1 MVFTI
6 VTIVFLPMS
15 FIASVF
21 TIPVRDFPHQD
32 GQLSIP
38 FSYVSKIMFGI
49 GLAISIPLIT
59 VAFAVDNLG
68 LLIKRTLYSLFFR
81 RSNSYSSS
89 PPRRVSAQTN
99 NSDDDDLKPVVF
111 GRKSGDTY
119 RRRNGY
125 ATDEESDV
133 ITRSVGRTLGYTR
146 PRSWRTSPNG
156 RNGIKMSGDLERGVE
171 MPQQYENALRER

>member
-32 GQLSIP
+32 GTISIP
-38 FSYVSKIMFGI
+38 FSYISKIMFGI
-49 GLAISIPLIT
+49 GLGISIPLIT

-68 LLIKRTLYSLFFR
+68 LLIKRTLRRLLFR
-81 RSNSYSSS
+81 RATLRTSVTQ
-89 PPRRVSAQTN
+89 RRASTRESD
-99 NSDDDDLKPVVF
+99 SDDDELKPVKL

-119 RRRNGY
+119 KRRLSR
-125 ATDEESDV
+125 ESEHESDL
-133 ITRSVGRTLGYTR
+133 ITRSVGRTLGYANG
-146 PRSWRTSPNG
+146 RSWKDSLER
-156 RNGIKMSGDLERGVE
+156 RNGVRVSGDLERGVDV
-171 MPQQYENALRER
+171 A